1 MEEGT
6 CCRVFACIAIATTFS
21 KTFSSNIV
29 EFYSPEDFD
38 KFFKSFVA
46 KWWMD
51 TPLSTFLEFVKYHL
65 YHVIEFKAIDGGQ
78 LQLMPNSRW
87 FPSSFWIIKWGYH

>member
-1 MEEGT
+1 
-6 CCRVFACIAIATTFS
+6 
-21 KTFSSNIV
+21 
-29 EFYSPEDFD
+29 
-38 KFFKSFVA
+38 
-46 KWWMD
+46 MD